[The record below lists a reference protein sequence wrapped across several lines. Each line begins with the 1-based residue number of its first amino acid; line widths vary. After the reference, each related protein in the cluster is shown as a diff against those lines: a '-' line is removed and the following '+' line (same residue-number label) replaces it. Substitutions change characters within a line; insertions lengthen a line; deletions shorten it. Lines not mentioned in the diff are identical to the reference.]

1 MPVDIETEV
10 VQLWAAS
17 RVVADSMKSKLPRQP
32 DGLTIPQ
39 SGLRS
44 GRDQQLAGLSQ
55 ILELTRSFTLELAIK
70 ALFRR
75 INPKSNPENT
85 HDLQKLFN
93 SLPKDVKNRLNAKWA
108 GANGRSSIARELTLC
123 AFLGEY
129 RLLFE
134 ESRYLYERADRVSHF
149 SSLDFDMAI
158 LIVMGELSEKTQ
170 TRLRCGISSISSRM
184 NEYEPEGV
192 INDN

>member
-17 RVVADSMKSKLPRQP
+17 RVVADTMKSKLPRQP

-93 SLPKDVKNRLNAKWA
+93 SLPKDVKNRLNPNPPKRWSLALTQGLMGK
-108 GANGRSSIARELTLC
+108 GGRTGQARSQQMGLRVARGGHASGKIAAHSGGGGRNRPGGRPEVTLADWTGTSVRESPWVV
-123 AFLGEY
+123 
-129 RLLFE
+129 R
-134 ESRYLYERADRVSHF
+134 
-149 SSLDFDMAI
+149 
-158 LIVMGELSEKTQ
+158 
-170 TRLRCGISSISSRM
+170 
-184 NEYEPEGV
+184 
-192 INDN
+192 

>member
-17 RVVADSMKSKLPRQP
+17 RVVADTMKSKLPRQP

-123 AFLGEY
+123 AFSGEY

-158 LIVMGELSEKTQ
+158 LIVMGELTEKNSDKT
-170 TRLRCGISSISSRM
+170 TMWNIL
-184 NEYEPEGV
+184 NFVTYER
-192 INDN
+192 I

>member
-17 RVVADSMKSKLPRQP
+17 RVVADTMKSKLPRQP

-55 ILELTRSFTLELAIK
+55 ILELTRSFTLESAIK

-158 LIVMGELSEKTQ
+158 LIVMGELTEKNSDKT
-170 TRLRCGISSISSRM
+170 TMWNILDFVT
-184 NEYEPEGV
+184 YER
-192 INDN
+192 I

>member
-17 RVVADSMKSKLPRQP
+17 RVVADTMKSKLPRQP

-158 LIVMGELSEKTQ
+158 LIVMGELTEKNSDKT
-170 TRLRCGISSISSRM
+170 TTWNIL
-184 NEYEPEGV
+184 NFVTYER
-192 INDN
+192 I

>member
-17 RVVADSMKSKLPRQP
+17 RVVADTMKSKLPREP

-75 INPKSNPENT
+75 INRKAIPRIHTTSRSYSIPCPRRQESAKRKMGRRERSQLDSQRA
-85 HDLQKLFN
+85 DL
-93 SLPKDVKNRLNAKWA
+93 V
-108 GANGRSSIARELTLC
+108 RSFGGISPP
-123 AFLGEY
+123 
-129 RLLFE
+129 FE

-158 LIVMGELSEKTQ
+158 LIVMEELTKKNSDKT
-170 TRLRCGISSISSRM
+170 TMRNIL
-184 NEYEPEGV
+184 NFVTYER
-192 INDN
+192 I

>member
-1 MPVDIETEV
+1 
-10 VQLWAAS
+10 
-17 RVVADSMKSKLPRQP
+17 MKCQHN
-32 DGLTIPQ
+32 
-39 SGLRS
+39 
-44 GRDQQLAGLSQ
+44 
-55 ILELTRSFTLELAIK
+55 LELAIK

-93 SLPKDVKNRLNAKWA
+93 SLPKDVKNQLNAKWA

-123 AFLGEY
+123 AFWGEY

-158 LIVMGELSEKTQ
+158 LIVTGELRGRVTNRFKQ
-170 TRLRCGISSISSRM
+170 VGA
-184 NEYEPEGV
+184 V
-192 INDN
+192 